1 MTKSKRFKIVISGLH
16 KLHIKQLLTKIGLL
30 GLLWSKEHAIS
41 FCMDLLETFYILNNS
56 IPNTYRINT
65 KKIMNQLA

>member
-30 GLLWSKEHAIS
+30 GLLRSKEHAI
-41 FCMDLLETFYILNNS
+41 IKNNS

-65 KKIMNQLA
+65 KKFMNQLA